1 MFSLNALVQKAQNL
15 IDPALSSSGDKNPS
29 KASLFRHQFH
39 LPDAETPQAE
49 ISAELTIPLPYKPS
63 SSNPSSFPGD
73 TKPSSGGNVYAGRL
87 HLSDNYL
94 CFSTQL
100 TSFLPGVS
108 FQASNSF
115 TGQTYGA
122 GPAGNGFTLPL
133 CAIRKVERL
142 PTSNTLYALAITTWS
157 GSTNSY
163 STVVKSETQRFTLQF
178 EGSRQQ
184 CDRFSDNLKKRLR
197 NAVKQVESFKA
208 VVNECYSEY
217 LLSGL
222 AARAQ
227 DGAQATPHREPPD
240 AGLGMIFKYPGDSKK
255 LRDGPKMRL
264 WGEYL
269 RGKRELRSREFDGG

>member
-1 MFSLNALVQKAQNL
+1 MYRLALTMFNLNTLVQKAQNF
-15 IDPALSSSGDKNPS
+15 IDPALSSSGDRNPS
-29 KASLFRHQFH
+29 KASLFRHQFR
-39 LPDAETPQAE
+39 LPDPESPIAE
-49 ISAELTIPLPYKPS
+49 ISAQLTISLPHKTF
-63 SSNPSSFPGD
+63 SNVTAVPIEKGY
-73 TKPSSGGNVYAGRL
+73 GNVYAGRL

-94 CFSTQL
+94 CFSTQV

-142 PTSNTLYALAITTWS
+142 PTQNAMFALALTTWS
-157 GSTNSY
+157 GSTNAYASAA
-163 STVVKSETQRFTLQF
+163 KSEIQRFTLQF
-178 EGSRQQ
+178 DGSRQQ
-184 CDRFSDNLKKRLR
+184 CDRFCDGLKKRLR
-197 NAVKQVESFKA
+197 SAVKQVESFKA

-227 DGAQATPHREPPD
+227 EGSKAVPHREPPD
-240 AGLGMIFKYPGDSKK
+240 TGLGMLFKYPGDSKK

-269 RGKRELRSREFDGG
+269 RGA

>member
-1 MFSLNALVQKAQNL
+1 MFNLNSLVQKAQNF
-15 IDPALSSSGDKNPS
+15 IDPALSSTGDKNPS
-29 KASLFRHQFH
+29 KASLFRHQFR
-39 LPDAETPQAE
+39 LPDSENPLAE
-49 ISAELTIPLPYKPS
+49 IAAQLTIPLPYKSSGAS
-63 SSNPSSFPGD
+63 SSFSEDKRGV
-73 TKPSSGGNVYAGRL
+73 GGNVYAGRI

-94 CFSTQL
+94 CFSTQV
-100 TSFLPGVS
+100 TSFLSGVS
-108 FQASNSF
+108 FQASNGF

-142 PTSNTLYALAITTWS
+142 PAQNVMFALAITTWS

-163 STVVKSETQRFTLQF
+163 STAVKSETQRFTLHF

-184 CDRFSDNLKKRLR
+184 CDRFCDGLKKRLR

-227 DGAQATPHREPPD
+227 DGSKATPHREPPD

-269 RGKRELRSREFDGG
+269 RGKF